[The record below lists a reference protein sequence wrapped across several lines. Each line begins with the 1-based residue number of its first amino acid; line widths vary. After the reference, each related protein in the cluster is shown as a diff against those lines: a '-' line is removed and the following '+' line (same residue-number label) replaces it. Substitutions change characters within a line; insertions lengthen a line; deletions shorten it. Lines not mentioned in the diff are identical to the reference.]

1 MAGNQVKPAIS
12 LLVATRDRAA
22 QLARF
27 LDQLP
32 SAEIRAAS
40 AEVVLVDNGSTDGTP
55 DVLERFAQRAAFP
68 VKLLVDPRPG
78 KSAALNVG
86 VAHCA
91 ADLIAFTDDD
101 CYLASGY
108 FATAVREFSTGEFGY
123 AGGRILLHD
132 PADAPI
138 ATSFSKRRKIFQP
151 GAFLRAGLIQ
161 GANMVLTR
169 RAFEAA
175 GGFDPEFGPGLRFRC
190 EDIDLVARA
199 SFAGVTGAYLPELV
213 VYHHHGRKPGAQ
225 TEALRRQ
232 NAHGRGAYYAKC
244 IRRGQRRYL
253 LGWAWRSAAPWRWR
267 FVPLEIRGAF
277 DYLRSRRVEDKAGK

>member
-1 MAGNQVKPAIS
+1 MPGAAEKPAVS
-12 LLVATRDRAA
+12 LLVATRNRAA
-22 QLARF
+22 QLTRF
-27 LDQLP
+27 LERLP
-32 SAEIRAAS
+32 SAEIRAAH
-40 AEVVLVDNGSTDGTP
+40 AEVVIVDNGSTDGTP
-55 DVLERFAQRAAFP
+55 EVLERFAKHAAFP
-68 VKLLVDPRPG
+68 VELLADPRPG
-78 KSAALNVG
+78 KSAALNS
-86 VAHCA
+86 AISRCQ

-101 CYLASGY
+101 CYLAPGY
-108 FATAVREFSTGEFGY
+108 FDTAVREFSTGAFGY

-138 ATSFSKRRKIFQP
+138 ATSFSMRRQIIQP

-169 RAFEAA
+169 RAFEMA

-199 SFAGVTGAYLPELV
+199 SFAGVTGAYLPGLL

-267 FVPLEIRGAF
+267 FVPLEIRGAL
-277 DYLRSRRVEDKAGK
+277 DYLRSRPPCVS